1 MLVQMERTPVYNHIP
16 DLCLLGLGAAAVAS
30 AWLWPWTVVLP
41 GWLRL
46 VGGALIVAA
55 ALVIGA
61 VLGALRA
68 RVATDLVI
76 DEETARAVLHEM
88 RPGSQTD

>member
-46 VGGALIVAA
+46 VGGAFVVAA
-55 ALVIGA
+55 ALVPIGLKGFKFA
-61 VLGALRA
+61 PHTL
-68 RVATDLVI
+68 DY
-76 DEETARAVLHEM
+76 
-88 RPGSQTD
+88 

>member
-16 DLCLLGLGAAAVAS
+16 GLCLLGLGAAAVAS
-30 AWLWPWTVVLP
+30 AWLWPWAVVLP

-46 VGGALIVAA
+46 GALIVAA

-61 VLGALRA
+61 ALAVGGRAGEGAGPLAHLG
-68 RVATDLVI
+68 
-76 DEETARAVLHEM
+76 
-88 RPGSQTD
+88 

>member
-16 DLCLLGLGAAAVAS
+16 DLCLLDLGATAVAS

-41 GWLRL
+41 GGLRL
-46 VGGALIVAA
+46 VGGAFIVAA

-61 VLGALRA
+61 ALAVGGRAGAGAGPLAHLG
-68 RVATDLVI
+68 
-76 DEETARAVLHEM
+76 
-88 RPGSQTD
+88 